1 MNKEIFMN
9 LMNNRMLR
17 DNDEIEGY
25 ERNLETLA
33 GSFSEEDIIE
43 LCLTFDDKTQSA
55 EIMYSAIHLLETLSS
70 KLAFEKTIIGVVRMF
85 ETSPDW
91 ASIITYRCLND
102 EFSVQMIK
110 DVQCRDLDEKTCLE
124 YKRILQKIKN
134 EDPEKFGNVI
144 DDIVGSI

>member
-17 DNDEIEGY
+17 DNNEIEGY

-91 ASIITYRCLND
+91 VSIITYRCLND

-110 DVQCRDLDEKTCLE
+110 DVCRDLDEKTCLE

-134 EDPEKFGNVI
+134 EDPEKFGIVI

>member
-1 MNKEIFMN
+1 MKRAYQNFQSCSKNKKRVQLEMNKEIFMN

-55 EIMYSAIHLLETLSS
+55 EIMYSAIRNS
-70 KLAFEKTIIGVVRMF
+70 FV
-85 ETSPDW
+85 
-91 ASIITYRCLND
+91 
-102 EFSVQMIK
+102 
-110 DVQCRDLDEKTCLE
+110 
-124 YKRILQKIKN
+124 
-134 EDPEKFGNVI
+134 
-144 DDIVGSI
+144 

>member
-110 DVQCRDLDEKTCLE
+110 DV
-124 YKRILQKIKN
+124 
-134 EDPEKFGNVI
+134 
-144 DDIVGSI
+144 